1 MSKAGRRGSAL
12 SCRGTGT
19 RIWKN
24 GAWTQLAATGEVM
37 ADGLKPRRSRRD
49 TSPVSAELE
58 ARVHPAEPVERL
70 PNGAANSRFRRGLQL
85 AGILLIAINL
95 RPALATVGPL
105 VAEIRA
111 DTGLSHTALGLLT
124 ALPVLAFAAF
134 GGLAPWLAS
143 RLGVHRLTALALVS
157 TVVGLGWRAATSS
170 PEIFLLAS
178 VIGLAGMA
186 TANVL
191 LPSLVKL
198 HFPTRVGMVT
208 SLYTTVLASG
218 LALASTLTVP
228 AANLFGSWRWG
239 IGVWALAAVVA
250 VIPWLGM
257 LSHDVRADTRP
268 HAITMRQVAG
278 TRLGRLMAVAFGLQS
293 LQAYAV
299 FGWVA
304 QVYRDAGYSATDAGL
319 LLGLLTGIG
328 IPVSLVIPALAARR
342 PSQVWLMLT
351 LLACLPVGLLGLA
364 YAPTTLPW
372 LWAVLIGLSQ
382 GTFPLILTLL
392 GLRSRT
398 SEGTAALS
406 GFAQSTGY
414 LVAALG
420 PFGMSVLHDA
430 TGGWT
435 VPLLCLVAL
444 GVPLALAGVGVS
456 RPAYVEDELGQRSRW
471 RAQAKQ

>member
-1 MSKAGRRGSAL
+1 MAHAPAPSHASPGHAGHRTRSAL
-12 SCRGTGT
+12 VLV
-19 RIWKN
+19 
-24 GAWTQLAATGEVM
+24 ALLA
-37 ADGLKPRRSRRD
+37 
-49 TSPVSAELE
+49 
-58 ARVHPAEPVERL
+58 
-70 PNGAANSRFRRGLQL
+70 L
-85 AGILLIAINL
+85 AFNL
-95 RPALATVGPL
+95 RPAAASVGPL
-105 VAEIRA
+105 VQEVEVGL
-111 DTGLSHTALGLLT
+111 GLSAASAGLLT
-124 ALPVLAFAAF
+124 SLPVLAFAAF

-143 RLGVHRLTALALVS
+143 RLGVHRLTTLALVS
-157 TVVGLGWRAATSS
+157 TVAGLGWRAATGS
-170 PEIFLLAS
+170 PALFLLAS
-178 VIGLAGMA
+178 VLGLAGMA
-186 TANVL
+186 TANVM

-198 HFPTRVGMVT
+198 HFPDRVGLVT

-218 LALASTLTVP
+218 LALASVLTVP
-228 AANLFGSWRWG
+228 AAHALGSWRWG
-239 IGVWALAAVVA
+239 LGVWAVAAVVA
-250 VIPWLGM
+250 VLPWLG
-257 LSHDVRADTRP
+257 LLGHDTRAVRPP
-268 HAITMRQVAG
+268 HAVTMRQVAG

-304 QVYRDAGYSATDAGL
+304 QVYRDAGYSATHAGL
-319 LLGLLTGIG
+319 LLGLLTAIG
-328 IPVSLVIPALAARR
+328 IPVSLVIPTLAARR
-342 PSQVWLMLT
+342 PSQVWLMLS

-364 YAPTTLPW
+364 LAPMTASW
-372 LWAVLIGLSQ
+372 FWAVLIGLSQ

-444 GVPLALAGVGVS
+444 SLPLAAAGAGAA
-456 RPAYVEDELGQRSRW
+456 RPSYVEDELGATRTPVP
-471 RAQAKQ
+471 